1 MEVLKK
7 MKVDMQRDLHNAFQD
22 MYVDYTKPFKI
33 NILRFGKLSQIDVRT
48 ITLLIT
54 YTVMVKNGR
63 LAEKK
68 LNLVFTIQVRY

>member
-1 MEVLKK
+1 
-7 MKVDMQRDLHNAFQD
+7 

-68 LNLVFTIQVRY
+68 VESSIYNPSKILK